1 MSNFNQALDITLYGM
16 LGIFFV
22 LGLIYLLILFLIWAF
37 PEKKKVKRIISRK
50 TGEVIEERKLKSG
63 EE

>member
-1 MSNFNQALDITLYGM
+1 MDNLNQALNITLYGM

-37 PEKKKVKRIISRK
+37 PEKKRIRRIVSRT
-50 TGEVIEERKLKSG
+50 TGEIIEEREMGPG